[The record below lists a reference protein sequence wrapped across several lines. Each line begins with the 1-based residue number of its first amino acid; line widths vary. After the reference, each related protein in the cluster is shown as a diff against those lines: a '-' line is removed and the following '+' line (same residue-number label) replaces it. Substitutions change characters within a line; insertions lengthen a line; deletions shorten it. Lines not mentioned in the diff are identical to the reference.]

1 MTLEEYPLSDRIADG
16 VQMLLFGMAVIF
28 SILCL
33 IWAILEIFKI
43 VFYDIPNRKKASVS
57 KKAEPAD
64 KSEPI
69 AEAQV
74 SETAN
79 DADDEE
85 LAAVISAAVMMMTE
99 AEGSQTKFRV
109 VSFRRTASK

>member
-16 VQMLLFGMAVIF
+16 VQMLLFGMAVVF

-33 IWAILEIFKI
+33 IWAILAIFKI
-43 VFYDIPNRKKASVS
+43 VFYDIPNRKKTSAS

-69 AEAQV
+69 AEAQA
-74 SETAN
+74 SEMSN

-85 LAAVISAAVMMMTE
+85 LAAVISAAVMMMAE